1 MLFVPLVMCF
11 TLYHALVLTDKQY
24 NMQHKIGFWASLIT
38 TSEPDIFSST
48 KGVQFWVF
56 HCTLNAWTIMARQ
69 LIHSQDFEV
78 CQMGT
83 MEVSVS
89 KMTFF

>member
-1 MLFVPLVMCF
+1 
-11 TLYHALVLTDKQY
+11 
-24 NMQHKIGFWASLIT
+24 
-38 TSEPDIFSST
+38 
-48 KGVQFWVF
+48 
-56 HCTLNAWTIMARQ
+56 MARQ

-89 KMTFF
+89 KMTFFLVFVGWQRRQDQAWYNDK